1 MNKILGNYT
10 GQPHPNFPLDCET
23 LQYIQDNAAIAEL
36 IGNIAGD
43 KVILSGCAVN
53 GNNAAEGYI
62 FLRTQEFPDGEVLR
76 FEGGNIVT
84 GIYLEKTSVSVSAN
98 ADNYPNAYTQRVL
111 KAGIGGSGSQQFQ
124 WSDFAPLSGKT
135 NRELADAVA
144 RLQAQIASLQPAPVG
159 AVLIWPSDNIP
170 AAYHLCDG
178 SSLSSDDYPEL
189 YAVLGHTYGGSGN
202 QFYLPDMRGRYIAG
216 RGANGYDTLH
226 QPTNSDG
233 ANTVVLTE
241 SQMPEH
247 NHGGVTGLGGAH
259 QHYSDFNTYRNAG
272 EAEAADYTRNRFARG
287 NGEHEYQR
295 ITTNNAEDHTHSIPT
310 AGGGQA
316 HENRPPFII
325 MNYIIKIQ

>member
-1 MNKILGNYT
+1 MNKILGNYM

-23 LQYIQDNAAIAEL
+23 LQYIQDNAAISEL

-43 KVILSGCAVN
+43 RVILSGCAVN
-53 GNNAAEGYI
+53 GSNAAEGYI
-62 FLRTQEFPDGEVLR
+62 FLRTQDFPNGEVLR
-76 FEGGNIVT
+76 FEGGNIVN

-98 ADNYPNAYTQRVL
+98 GDSYPNAYTQRIL

-124 WSDFAPLSGKT
+124 WSAFAPLTGKT

-144 RLQAQIASLQPAPVG
+144 CLQVQIASLQPAPVG
-159 AVLIWPSDNIP
+159 AVLIWPSNNIP

-202 QFYLPDMRGRYIAG
+202 QFNLPDMRGRYIAG
-216 RGANGYDTLH
+216 KGANGYNTLH
-226 QPTNSDG
+226 QPTNNDG
-233 ANTVVLTE
+233 VNTVVLNI
-241 SQMPEH
+241 SQVPKHRHIYSTDERPEADRTYA
-247 NHGGVTGLGGAH
+247 GMGLVERQDYGSDGTGYGARLYTSYAGGA
-259 QHYSDFNTYRNAG
+259 YG
-272 EAEAADYTRNRFARG
+272 EDGNRTSASG
-287 NGEHEYQR
+287 D
-295 ITTNNAEDHTHSIPT
+295 TM
-310 AGGGQA
+310 A